1 MKGKRTRSRSQKSIS
16 LLRGISLNNK
26 KTPQSWQLIRGV

>member
-1 MKGKRTRSRSQKSIS
+1 MRLRSLRNIS